1 MQADWL
7 LQPILTQ
14 LNTGVLIL
22 DAQYKV
28 VFVNQFIAKRAD
40 LDPAKVQGKLLEDV
54 FADLP
59 LAWLRRKLD
68 SVLHLQ
74 QPAFSSWE
82 QRQYI
87 IKLAHLCP
95 RHSNDNRYMA
105 QNCSMLPLTAP
116 DGVSRYICLLLED
129 ATDAYVYQQQLQQ
142 SAMQLQH
149 ANRTD
154 SLTGV
159 YNRCYWQQQLGY
171 EIQRAERYQ
180 HPLSLLLFNL
190 DKFKDINNRYGHLGG
205 DFVLA
210 ELTQLINSLLR
221 DTDLFGRYG
230 GEEFGIILPD
240 TSITGA
246 LQVANRICDTVAGHT
261 LVFNQHIINVTT
273 SIGVVSYA
281 GQSVDELIQRADT
294 ALYCAKR
301 QGRNRAVAYQ
311 PELEGYP
318 KKVKQPVLKN

>member
-1 MQADWL
+1 MQLDWL
-7 LQPILTQ
+7 LQPLLTQ
-14 LNTGVLIL
+14 LNTGVLVL
-22 DAQYKV
+22 DAQYRV
-28 VFVNQFIAKRAD
+28 VFFNQFIARRAD
-40 LDPAKVQGKLLEDV
+40 VNLAEEQGKLLEEV

-59 LAWLRRKLD
+59 LAWLKRKLD

-74 QPAFSSWE
+74 VPAFSSWE

-87 IKLAHLCP
+87 FKLPHLRP
-95 RHSNDNRYMA
+95 VSSDSQFMA

-116 DGVSRYICLLLED
+116 DGVSRYICLLIED

-142 SAMQLQH
+142 SVMQLEH

-154 SLTGV
+154 GLTGV
-159 YNRCYWQQQLGY
+159 YNRRYWQQQLGY

-180 HPLSLLLFNL
+180 HPLSLLLFDL
-190 DKFKDINNRYGHLGG
+190 DKFKDLNDQYGHQGG
-205 DFVLA
+205 DFVLI
-210 ELTQLINSLLR
+210 ELSRLIGSLLR

-240 TSITGA
+240 TGMTGA
-246 LQVANRICDTVAGHT
+246 LQVANRICDTVAQHKMLYNQQT
-261 LVFNQHIINVTT
+261 LKATI
-273 SIGVVSYA
+273 SIGVVSYFD
-281 GQSVDELIQRADT
+281 QSVDELIQRADT

-311 PELEGYP
+311 PELEGYL
-318 KKVKQPVLKN
+318 KKVK